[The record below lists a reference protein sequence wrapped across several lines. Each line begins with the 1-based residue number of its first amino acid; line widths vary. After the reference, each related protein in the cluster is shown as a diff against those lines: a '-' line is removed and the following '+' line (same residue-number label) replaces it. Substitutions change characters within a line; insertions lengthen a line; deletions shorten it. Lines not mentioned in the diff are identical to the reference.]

1 MSSPSGSGLRVEF
14 CDYPAAKHACLN
26 WHYSKSMPVGSIVK
40 VGAWEDGQFIGV
52 VLFAHGATQQI
63 GSPYGLTQ
71 FECIELVRVALTA
84 HEAPVTQIVAAAIRL
99 LKRQSPD
106 LKLIVSYADPEQ
118 GHHGGIYQAGNWI
131 YQGRADANSAIRING
146 RVRHRRTL
154 NSVYGTSDVARLNA
168 MGIKAEMVHQPGK
181 HKYLYPLTKKIAK
194 AVQLLACPYPKSV
207 IKL

>member
-1 MSSPSGSGLRVEF
+1 MPSPSDSGLRVDF
-14 CDYPAAKHACLN
+14 CDYAAARHACMN
-26 WHYSKSMPVGSIVK
+26 WHYSRSMPVGSIVK

-63 GSPYGLTQ
+63 GTPYGLSQ
-71 FECIELVRVALTA
+71 FECIELVRVALTE
-84 HEAPVTQIVAAAIRL
+84 HKAPVTQIVAAAIKM

-131 YQGRADANSAIRING
+131 YQGRAEANSSIRVNG
-146 RVRHRRTL
+146 RIRHRRTL
-154 NSVYGTSDVARLNA
+154 NTIYGTSDVARLNA

-181 HKYLYPLTKKIAK
+181 HKYLYPLSKPMAK
-194 AVQLLACPYPKSV
+194 RLCSLHQQYPKRDYH
-207 IKL
+207 